1 MKLFSHPRNPSQPP
15 FYKGRRII
23 SPFEKGGLRGIS
35 GGSWHLG
42 ISSFI
47 RLNSYDIFDFCSL
60 PFAFLLFSLFL
71 FGIPGWAKGQ
81 SDLLKHPR
89 EMSFPPLSFDLPQA
103 ERTVLSNGMI
113 VYLLENPEL
122 PLIRASAVIRTG
134 SIYDPP
140 GQSGLAGV
148 TASVLRN
155 GGTLER
161 NPRAVNE
168 ALEKMA
174 AQVEFSMEME
184 SGSASFFVR
193 KQDFPKVLPIFAD
206 LLINPGFDAD
216 QVDLAKKAR
225 MEAVRRSNDN
235 PEEIAYR
242 EFRKALY
249 RGNPR
254 GEVPTLESIEKIQRG
269 DLIAFYRKFYHPNT
283 MMLGISGDFKKEEM
297 IEALEKAF
305 REWPKSLIELPFIPL
320 PSAQDDKSVYY
331 VPKDTPQSNI
341 LLGHLSLPLGHPDY
355 FAFQILNY
363 ILGGGGFSSRLT
375 QEIRSNQGLAYA
387 VGSFYRGR
395 VGYGVF
401 GTYCQTKSASTH
413 RAVSLL
419 YRIVE
424 DTKKNPPGPET
435 LDWAKN
441 ALINQFIFSFTSS
454 ADVVGQQM
462 RLEYDGL
469 PQDYL
474 KTYRERLSGVKLE
487 DLARAS
493 REHLHPEKST
503 LMVVGKA
510 EDFDQP
516 LSSFGTVQQID
527 LEKYP

>member
-1 MKLFSHPRNPSQPP
+1 MRDKA
-15 FYKGRRII
+15 KGFAVII
-23 SPFEKGGLRGIS
+23 SGKT
-35 GGSWHLG
+35 
-42 ISSFI
+42 
-47 RLNSYDIFDFCSL
+47 
-60 PFAFLLFSLFL
+60 LFRVVLAL
-71 FGIPGWAKGQ
+71 VLMWAAAPPSADAQ
-81 SDLLKHPR
+81 DSELLKHPR
-89 EMSFPPLSFDLPQA
+89 EMSFPPLSFDPPEG

-122 PLIRASAVIRTG
+122 PLIRGSALIRTG

-140 GQSGLAGV
+140 GQSGLAGL

-161 NPRAVNE
+161 SPRAVNE
-168 ALEKMA
+168 ALETMA

-193 KQDFPKVLPIFAD
+193 KQDFPKALAIFAD
-206 LLINPGFDAD
+206 LLMNPGFDPD

-254 GEVPTLESIEKIQRG
+254 GEVPALESIEKVQRG
-269 DLIAFYRKFYHPNT
+269 DIIAFYRKFYHPNNVI
-283 MMLGISGDFKKEEM
+283 LGVSGDFRKEEM

-305 REWPKSLIELPFIPL
+305 RDWEKTLIEMPFTPL
-320 PSAQDDKSVYY
+320 PSPQGEKSVYY
-331 VPKDTPQSNI
+331 APKDTPQSNI

-401 GTYCQTKSASTH
+401 GTYCQTKSATTH

-419 YRIVE
+419 YGIIE
-424 DTKKNPPGPET
+424 KMETTPPGPET

-441 ALINQFIFSFTSS
+441 ALTNQFIFSFTSS
-454 ADVVGQQM
+454 ADVVSHQM

-474 KTYRERLSGVKLE
+474 KTYRERLSAVTVD
-487 DLARAS
+487 DLARAA
-493 REHLHPEKST
+493 REHLHPDKSI

-516 LSSFGTVQQID
+516 LSSFGPVQQIT